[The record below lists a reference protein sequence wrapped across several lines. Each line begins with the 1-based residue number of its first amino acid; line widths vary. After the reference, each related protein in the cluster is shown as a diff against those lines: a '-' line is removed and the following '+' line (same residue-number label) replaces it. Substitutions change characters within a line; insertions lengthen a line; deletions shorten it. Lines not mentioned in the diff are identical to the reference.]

1 MIKTKVLALF
11 LISTSI
17 ALSYAEEKTSEEL
30 SIPDATATQGQTSKL
45 QSEQQVQSEQT
56 QSSADTSST
65 ESTDLEVVDIT
76 LNDESGDD
84 DAPKTYG
91 GVAVVPAAK
100 RPKKPTSEEIA
111 EAEKTQNS
119 KSENYEQKMHDT
131 FKFGIDSEISESID
145 SLLKNK
151 DKRFVDDIYDLF
163 QVSES
168 SSVKETILKYFT
180 ELKDPCLEDYA
191 VEIANDPYDMKNSTV
206 SLVLKYLGAV
216 ECKAAA
222 PAVVAILESE
232 NESYF
237 DDALTALGSIG
248 GDKEAVFLAEYLDRD
263 DLSNHQKQELMKVLG
278 KLKAV
283 ATWDKLRDV
292 VENED
297 ENSYVRMYAAEA
309 IGAMEKTESIDVLI
323 QQFQDTS
330 DPNLRVY
337 IVKGLSYFST
347 TEVQNVLV
355 QAVRDDYYKVRL
367 EAIEAVKKQKITSA
381 VPYLIYR
388 AKNDKESAVKYAT
401 YPVIAML
408 NTSEG
413 NEYLVSLITDKKSS
427 DTVKSKVAA
436 CLLEENNAGTSEIIE
451 LARDTLK
458 NDVHKNLRYAL
469 GKEFAKYEK
478 SDFASIC
485 EEYLSSSDVSTQ
497 GTGLDIYAKGR
508 YSSCKDAVQKIAD
521 MRDKKGNPKGN
532 AKKAMRI
539 LGLTWDEESK
549 TAK

>member
-1 MIKTKVLALF
+1 MIKTNVLALF

-17 ALSYAEEKTSEEL
+17 ALSFADGKTSEEL
-30 SIPDATATQGQTSKL
+30 SIPDATLGQEQSSSSSAAA
-45 QSEQQVQSEQT
+45 QSEQSQSAET
-56 QSSADTSST
+56 YST

-76 LNDESGDD
+76 LEEKSEDD
-84 DAPKTYG
+84 DTPKTYG

-111 EAEKTQNS
+111 EAEKTQNN
-119 KSENYEQKMHDT
+119 KSDNYEQKMHDT

-180 ELKDPCLEDYA
+180 EIKDPCLEDYA
-191 VEIANDPYDMKNSTV
+191 VEIVNDPYDMKNSTV
-206 SLVLKYLGAV
+206 SLVLKYLAAV

-237 DDALTALGSIG
+237 DDALSALGSIG
-248 GDKEAVFLAEYLDRD
+248 GDNEAVFLAEYLDRD

-283 ATWDKLRDV
+283 ATWDKLREV

-309 IGAMEKTESIDVLI
+309 IGAMEKKESIDVLI
-323 QQFQDTS
+323 QLFQDTS

-347 TEVQNVLV
+347 NEVQNVLV
-355 QAVRDDYYKVRL
+355 QAIRDDYYKVRL

-381 VPYLIYR
+381 VPYLVYR

-427 DTVKSKVAA
+427 DTVKSKVAS
-436 CLLEENNAGTSEIIE
+436 CLLEENNTGTAEIIE

-469 GKEFAKYEK
+469 GKEFAKYDK
-478 SDFASIC
+478 SEFASIC

-497 GTGLDIYAKGR
+497 GTGLDMYAKGR
-508 YSSCKDAVQKIAD
+508 YSSCKEAVQKIAD

-539 LGLTWDEESK
+539 LGLTWDEETK